1 MPQSHLRRRRS
12 PPEERL
18 REIEVLIYSAENLKN
33 VKHLT
38 KMRTYAEVY
47 VEKDVHVAKTKV
59 AEHHDDGDDG
69 TNPIWNQVVKVKF
82 HEKLPGNDIM
92 AALNVDI
99 YAHGHLREKPV
110 GSARVLLS
118 DVLKDTSSASE
129 MLENNPIQ
137 FMTVLV
143 WRPSGRP
150 QGRLNLW
157 VPPTGRFL
165 VPLNSLSFSLR
176 GRDGEEEVVMLDTPA
191 EAAAA
196 EEEESRS
203 AV

>member
-1 MPQSHLRRRRS
+1 MPESHIRRKQ
-12 PPEERL
+12 EERL
-18 REIEVLIYSAENLKN
+18 REIEVLIYSAVDLKN

-47 VEKDVHVAKTKV
+47 VERDVHVAKTKV
-59 AEHHDDGDDG
+59 AEHHDGDDG

-82 HEKLPGNDIM
+82 HEKLPENNIM

-118 DVLKDTSSASE
+118 DVLKGGGDTSE
-129 MLENNPIQ
+129 LLLENNPIQ
-137 FMTVLV
+137 FLAVQV

-150 QGRLNLW
+150 QGLIHLW
-157 VPPTGRFL
+157 IPPTGRFL
-165 VPLNSLSFSLR
+165 VPLKSLSFSLR
-176 GRDGEEEVVMLDTPA
+176 GRDGEEEVVMVET
-191 EAAAA
+191 AA
-196 EEEESRS
+196 ENGEGGGKE
-203 AV
+203 

>member
-1 MPQSHLRRRRS
+1 MPESHLRRRRS
-12 PPEERL
+12 PPEEPL
-18 REIEVLIYSAENLKN
+18 REIEVLIYSAEGLKN

-38 KMRTYAEVY
+38 RMRTYADVY

-59 AEHHDDGDDG
+59 AEHTGHGDDG

-82 HEKLPGNDIM
+82 HEKLPENDIM

-99 YAHGHLREKPV
+99 YAHGHIREKPV

-118 DVLKDTSSASE
+118 DVLKDTKSPESE

-150 QGRLNLW
+150 QGVLNLW

-176 GRDGEEEVVMLDTPA
+176 GRDGEEDQVVTLETPA
-191 EAAAA
+191 A
-196 EEEESRS
+196 ESSSE
-203 AV
+203 V

>member
-1 MPQSHLRRRRS
+1 MKP

-18 REIEVLIYSAENLKN
+18 REIEVLIYSAEDLKN

-47 VEKDVHVAKTKV
+47 VERDVHVAKTKV
-59 AEHHDDGDDG
+59 AEHHGRGDDDG

-82 HEKLPGNDIM
+82 HKELPENDIM
-92 AALNVDI
+92 TALNVDI
-99 YAHGHLREKPV
+99 YAHGHIREKPV

-118 DVLKDTSSASE
+118 DVLKGRGGETSTE
-129 MLENNPIQ
+129 PLENNPIQ
-137 FMTVLV
+137 FLTVLV

-150 QGRLNLW
+150 QGLLNLW

-165 VPLNSLSFSLR
+165 VPLKSLSFSLR
-176 GRDGEEEVVMLDTPA
+176 GRNGEEEVVMVETPA
-191 EAAAA
+191 E
-196 EEEESRS
+196 ENGGGSGQE
-203 AV
+203 

>member
-1 MPQSHLRRRRS
+1 M
-12 PPEERL
+12 
-18 REIEVLIYSAENLKN
+18 
-33 VKHLT
+33 KHLT
-38 KMRTYAEVY
+38 RMRTYAEVY
-47 VEKDVHVAKTKV
+47 VVKDVHVAKTKI
-59 AEHHDDGDDG
+59 AEHTGDGDDG

-82 HEKLPGNDIM
+82 HEKLPENDIM

-99 YAHGHLREKPV
+99 YAHGHIREKPV

-118 DVLKDTSSASE
+118 DVLKDTKSPESE

-150 QGRLNLW
+150 QGVLNLW

-165 VPLNSLSFSLR
+165 VPLTSLSFSLR
-176 GRDGEEEVVMLDTPA
+176 GRDGEEDQVVTVETPA
-191 EAAAA
+191 V
-196 EEEESRS
+196 ESS
-203 AV
+203 SEV